1 MGKMNEMFLGHLWG
15 GGKHTKRLYASWQ
28 NLLLFIM
35 ENIIMRNIIENKA
48 CFIAIDEFILNYYR
62 KYKKLQITR
71 VKALNKRKNYYSV
84 RGTLNLTKFRAKVVL
99 QPAKKEGF
107 ILKRIANIPEGKVV
121 DIKIY
126 EPLL

>member
-1 MGKMNEMFLGHLWG
+1 
-15 GGKHTKRLYASWQ
+15 
-28 NLLLFIM
+28 
-35 ENIIMRNIIENKA
+35 MRNILGKIENKA
-48 CFIAIDEFILNYYR
+48 CFIAIDEFIINYYR

-84 RGTLNLTKFRAKVVL
+84 QGTLQGIKFRAKVVL